1 MAKNYK
7 TVPNQKIVRTVDI
20 AGDGQ
25 FFKTNKEQ
33 FREAAKLFTKK
44 FTAILYLE
52 LTGNQLGYEQALSSA
67 FMMDTYGI
75 SRNGY
80 DAAVAEL
87 IELKFLVQEAE
98 GSNVYLMYRTPQ
110 VEEEIIPVALK
121 KSNVVALKKCNA
133 LHLKST
139 TGCTKKEQE
148 IDNTNIIDNNTD
160 TFRTVVND
168 ASSLQKSLREV
179 EDKPPFIF

>member
-1 MAKNYK
+1 MSRNYK
-7 TVPNQKIVRTVDI
+7 IVPNQKIVRTADV

-33 FREAAKLFTKK
+33 FREAAKLFKKK

-67 FMMDTYGI
+67 FMMETYGI

-80 DAAVAEL
+80 NAAVDEL
-87 IELKFLVQEAE
+87 IELRFLVQEAE

-110 VEEEIIPVALK
+110 VEEENNSVVPK
-121 KSNVVALKKCNA
+121 KYNVVVPKKCNA
-133 LHLKST
+133 LYLKST
-139 TGCTKKEQE
+139 TGCT
-148 IDNTNIIDNNTD
+148 
-160 TFRTVVND
+160 
-168 ASSLQKSLREV
+168 
-179 EDKPPFIF
+179 